1 MTDFDPD
8 LFTDKYEHY
17 FTELQQAYRQAFEA
31 MSERHDSD
39 LIHGIDQRILA
50 ESEPF
55 YEGSA
60 EQRSADDSS
69 GPGPREYDGEFRIA
83 LPDDATGRLP
93 NVDDDRLETVLD
105 EYTDELAAQLR
116 SVFDFEGN
124 R

>member
-8 LFTDKYEHY
+8 RFTDKYEHY

-55 YEGSA
+55 YE
-60 EQRSADDSS
+60 E
-69 GPGPREYDGEFRIA
+69 DGRFRIELPEDA
-83 LPDDATGRLP
+83 TDRLPDVDA
-93 NVDDDRLETVLD
+93 DRLETVLG
-105 EYTDELAAQLR
+105 EYTDELATQLQA
-116 SVFDFEGN
+116 VFDVEDN

>member
-8 LFTDKYEHY
+8 RFTDKYEHY
-17 FTELQQAYRQAFEA
+17 FTELQQAYRQSFEA

-55 YEGSA
+55 YEG
-60 EQRSADDSS
+60 
-69 GPGPREYDGEFRIA
+69 DGEFRIE
-83 LPDDATGRLP
+83 LPEDATSRLSD
-93 NVDDDRLETVLD
+93 VEADRLETVLA
-105 EYTDELAAQLR
+105 EYTDELATQLR
-116 SVFDFEGN
+116 SVFDFEA